1 MSRNVLQ
8 KLGNQEITASE
19 AYLRLN
25 AQTLKVPKARF
36 IKLRIWVKDQKA
48 VSVML
53 NTIFAVPLPLAVI
66 KPFTRRIKDPDA
78 RALIGLIHYAKGT
91 KIHVDS
97 KEAQVAIT
105 VI

>member
-8 KLGNQEITASE
+8 KLSDQEITASE
-19 AYLRLN
+19 AYLRLT

-53 NTIFAVPLPLAVI
+53 NTMFAVPLPLAVI
-66 KPFTRRIKDPDA
+66 KPFTRRIKDPET
-78 RALIGLIHYAKGT
+78 RALINAIDYAKGT

-97 KEAQVAIT
+97 KEAQIAIT
-105 VI
+105 II